1 MNGAHSKQPSS
12 PHLDVSYPCPNL
24 TRKTSARVCVCVC
37 VCVCAFVNTHFSLP
51 TSDYTRSTHY
61 IWTTYDIHSG
71 SEFFLSVIPAFFTVI
86 YLNFTFQVGIEFPV
100 SIGLLTHGNFGL
112 NGGLTHFAPGTDF
125 SRMRIDFSKMAA
137 YNTCQ
142 RKFQF

>member
-1 MNGAHSKQPSS
+1 M
-12 PHLDVSYPCPNL
+12 
-24 TRKTSARVCVCVC
+24 
-37 VCVCAFVNTHFSLP
+37 
-51 TSDYTRSTHY
+51 
-61 IWTTYDIHSG
+61 
-71 SEFFLSVIPAFFTVI
+71 IPAFFTVI

-142 RKFQF
+142 RKFQFRRYSTDEFGMSKDRFDFPLIC